1 MILSVYLLR
10 NHYMHQASTCSL
22 VNLTISSS
30 KQRTYLPILIGP
42 TYMHIHIQTGY
53 LLVCS
58 SRSVVDEM
66 SVDVDELSWN
76 RIYLRKNLLR
86 QNGRTPK
93 NRCRN
98 VMIRK

>member
-1 MILSVYLLR
+1 
-10 NHYMHQASTCSL
+10 MHQPSTCSL

-42 TYMHIHIQTGY
+42 TYMHIQIQRGY

-58 SRSVVDEM
+58 TRRNVCRRTVCRRSVVDEM

-86 QNGRTPK
+86 QNGHTPK
-93 NRCRN
+93 NRRRS